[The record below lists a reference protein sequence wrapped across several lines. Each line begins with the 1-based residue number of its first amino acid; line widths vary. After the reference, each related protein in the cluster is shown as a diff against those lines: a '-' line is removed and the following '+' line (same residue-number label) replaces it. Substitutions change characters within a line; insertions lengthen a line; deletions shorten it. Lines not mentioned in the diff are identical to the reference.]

1 MTTIFYR
8 DPRLLALTIIL
19 IVVFG
24 IASFLISPRM
34 EDPTL
39 TQRVGIVN
47 TRVPGANADRVEAL
61 VTEELVERLRSVEE
75 VKEVRSTSRANISV
89 VTVVLKD
96 EVTAVDEVWSR
107 VRDKLSDARPA
118 LPTNALAPD
127 LDVIQVR
134 AFSYITALRWNSDD
148 QPNLSILRRLSRELQ
163 DELRSVAGTEEVEMF
178 GAPEEEIVI
187 EVSPD
192 DLNAVG
198 LSVASLNRQIANSDP
213 KIPSGQVRS
222 AGSDLL
228 IEMGNKLD
236 SVDRV
241 GSIVVRSGE
250 TGATLL
256 LSDIARIE
264 KAAVN
269 PPRSLSI
276 VDGDRAI
283 MVAASID
290 SSTRIDYWTERVEQR
305 LESFKSRLPR
315 TLTMD
320 TIFRQNDI
328 VEGRINSLMWNLII
342 SALTVVLVVFFMMG
356 WRSAWIVGLTLP
368 FASLMVFTGLQ
379 FMGTPLHQMSL
390 SALVIALGM
399 LEGTAIIIVDEV
411 QRRIRSGA
419 TPIQALS
426 DGVSH
431 MALPLFGSTIT
442 TVLSFAPIATMPGP
456 SGEFV
461 GSIGSSVILALCCS
475 LALSLTIIPTLSA
488 LFTSSKPLEPSFLN
502 QGFSNRQLSRIY
514 RSTLRF
520 AFQRPLLGVLGGVA
534 VCLPGFAVIPLLSEQ
549 FFPAADRGMF
559 HIEIELSAQASIQ
572 QTEKVARQVR
582 ELLLQHEEVER
593 VDISVGESIPS
604 FYYNVISTLK
614 DNSRFA
620 EALVQLNTSGNATEQ
635 IREFQQEL
643 DEKIPEALIRVRQLE
658 QGPPFNAPI
667 EARWF
672 GSDPEQLRE
681 LGNATR
687 QLLATHP
694 DVLHSQSDLT
704 DTVSKVV
711 INLDEAAISRAGFDM
726 NSIARQ
732 LDATL
737 EGTLGGLV
745 LEGNEELPTR
755 LRLTK
760 GSRNDLA
767 GIESLEVR
775 RESAMSSEPG
785 TPITSLGTTVLKPE
799 VASISKFDGR
809 TMNEVRGYIT
819 AGVLPSKVLKWFKQ
833 QLKEGKL
840 SIPPGYTLEM
850 GGEDSKRNE
859 AIGQLSASIGMIAA
873 GMVFV
878 LVFSLK
884 SFRASLIILAVGGL
898 SVGFGMLG
906 LWAAGFPLGFT
917 AIVGA
922 MGMIGVAIN
931 DSIVVLADL
940 RSDER
945 SAAGDIESVLDI
957 VMRSTRHVLSTTF
970 TVAVGFIPLVLEG
983 GTFWPPMAMVI
994 SAGVIGATILA
1005 LYSVPAVHLLIVGRK
1020 KTVTVQD
1027 ELISPTAN
1035 ADSAVANVQPV

>member
-8 DPRLLALTIIL
+8 DPRLLALTMIL

-24 IASFLISPRM
+24 VSSFLVSPRM
-34 EDPTL
+34 EDPVL
-39 TQRVGIVN
+39 TERAGLVN

-61 VTEELVERLRSVEE
+61 VTEELVERLRTIEE
-75 VKEVRSTSRANISV
+75 VKEIRSTSRANISV
-89 VTVVLKD
+89 ITVVLKD
-96 EVTAVDEVWSR
+96 EITEVNEIWSR
-107 VRDKLSDARPA
+107 VRDKLSDARPF
-118 LPTNALAPD
+118 LPPNALAPE

-134 AFSYITALRWNSDD
+134 AFSYIAALRWNSTEP
-148 QPNLSILRRLSRELQ
+148 PNLSVLRRLSREMK
-163 DELRSVAGTEEVEMF
+163 DELRGVSGTEEVETF
-178 GAPEEEIVI
+178 GDPEEEIVI

-192 DLNAVG
+192 DLNAAG
-198 LSVASLNRQIANSDP
+198 ISVASLNRQIANSDP

-222 AGSDLL
+222 EGSDLL

-241 GSIVVRSGE
+241 GSIVIRSGDSGE
-250 TGATLL
+250 TLL
-256 LSDIARIE
+256 LSDIAKIE

-269 PPRSLSI
+269 PPRSLTI

-283 MVAASID
+283 IVAASIA
-290 SSTRIDYWTERVEQR
+290 SNSRIDFWTKRIEERLETFKQR
-305 LESFKSRLPR
+305 LPS
-315 TLTMD
+315 TLQLD

-328 VEGRINSLMWNLII
+328 VEGRINSLMWNLVI
-342 SALTVVLVVFFMMG
+342 SALTVVFVVFFMMG

-368 FASLMVFTGLQ
+368 FASLMVFTGLS

-411 QRRIRSGA
+411 QRRIRDGA
-419 TPIQALS
+419 TPVQALS

-442 TVLSFAPIATMPGP
+442 TVLSFAPIAIMPGP

-475 LALSLTIIPTLSA
+475 LALSLTVIPTLSA
-488 LFTSSKPLEPSFLN
+488 IFTSPKPLEPGFLN
-502 QGFSNRQLSRIY
+502 QGFSNAAMSKVY
-514 RSTLRF
+514 RGTLRF
-520 AFQRPLLGVLGGVA
+520 AFEHPWVGVLGGIA
-534 VCLPGFAVIPLLSEQ
+534 ICLPGFAVIPLLSEQ

-572 QTEKVARQVR
+572 QTEKVAREVR
-582 ELLLQHEEVER
+582 EILLAHEDVER

-620 EALVQLNTSGNATEQ
+620 EALVQLNTPGNATKQ
-635 IREFQQEL
+635 IREFQLEL
-643 DEKIPEALIRVRQLE
+643 DAKIPEALIRVRQLE

-681 LGNATR
+681 LGDATR

-694 DVLHSQSDLT
+694 DILHTQSDLT

-732 LDATL
+732 LDETL
-737 EGTLGGLV
+737 EGTLGGSV

-760 GSRNDLA
+760 GSRTDLA

-775 RESAMSSEPG
+775 RESPMGSGPG
-785 TPITSLGTTVLKPE
+785 TPITSLGTTGLKPE
-799 VASISKFDGR
+799 VAAISKFDGR

-833 QLKEGKL
+833 QLKEGKIQ
-840 SIPPGYTLEM
+840 IPPGYSLEM

-873 GMVFV
+873 GMVFI

-884 SFRASLIILAVGGL
+884 SFRASLIIMAVGGL
-898 SVGFGMLG
+898 SVGFGVLG
-906 LWAAGFPLGFT
+906 LWVAGFPLGFT

-945 SAAGDIESVLDI
+945 SAAGDVETVLDI

-970 TVAVGFIPLVLEG
+970 TVAVGFIPLVMDG

-994 SAGVIGATILA
+994 SAGVIGATVLA
-1005 LYSVPAVHLLIVGRK
+1005 LYSVPAVHLLTIGRK
-1020 KTVTVQD
+1020 RPAPVQLV
-1027 ELISPTAN
+1027 EA
-1035 ADSAVANVQPV
+1035 AA

>member
-8 DPRLLALTIIL
+8 DPRLLALTMIL

-24 IASFLISPRM
+24 VSSFLVSPRM
-34 EDPTL
+34 EDPVL
-39 TQRVGIVN
+39 TQRVGLVN
-47 TRVPGANADRVEAL
+47 TRVPGANAERVEAL
-61 VTEELVERLRSVEE
+61 VTEELVERLRTVEE
-75 VKEVRSTSRANISV
+75 VKEIRSTSRANISV

-96 EVTAVDEVWSR
+96 EITAVDEVWSR

-118 LPTNALAPD
+118 LPPNALAPD

-134 AFSYITALRWNSDD
+134 AFSYITALRWNSTE
-148 QPNLSILRRLSRELQ
+148 QPNLSVLRRLARELK
-163 DELRSVAGTEEVEMF
+163 DELRGVSGTEEVETF

-198 LSVASLNRQIANSDP
+198 ISVASLNRLIANSDP

-222 AGSDLL
+222 AGSDML

-250 TGATLL
+250 TGETLL
-256 LSDIARIE
+256 LSDIAKIE
-264 KAAVN
+264 KSAVD
-269 PPRSLSI
+269 PPRSLS
-276 VDGDRAI
+276 VVGGDRAI
-283 MVAASID
+283 IVAASIGA
-290 SSTRIDYWTERVEQR
+290 SVRIDYWTKRIEDR
-305 LESFKSRLPR
+305 LATFSKRLPS
-315 TLTMD
+315 TLTLD
-320 TIFRQNDI
+320 TMFRQNDI
-328 VEGRINSLMWNLII
+328 VEGRINSLLWNLVI

-368 FASLMVFTGLQ
+368 FASLMVFAGLN

-399 LEGTAIIIVDEV
+399 LEGTAIVIVDEV
-411 QRRIRSGA
+411 QRRIRQGA
-419 TPIQALS
+419 TPVQALS

-442 TVLSFAPIATMPGP
+442 TVLSFAPIAIMPGP

-475 LALSLTIIPTLSA
+475 LFLSLTVIPTLSA
-488 LFTSSKPLEPSFLN
+488 IFTSPKPLEPGFLN
-502 QGFSNRQLSRIY
+502 QGFSNARMSKVY
-514 RSTLRF
+514 RGTLRF
-520 AFQRPLLGVLGGVA
+520 AFEHPWVGLLGGVA
-534 VCLPGFAVIPLLSEQ
+534 LCLPGFAVIPLLSEQ

-582 ELLLQHEEVER
+582 EVLLAHEEVER

-620 EALVQLNTSGNATEQ
+620 EALVQLNTPGNATAQ
-635 IREFQQEL
+635 IRKFQKEL

-681 LGNATR
+681 LGDATR
-687 QLLATHP
+687 QLLTTHP

-711 INLDEAAISRAGFDM
+711 INLDEAEIARAGFDM

-732 LDATL
+732 LDETL
-737 EGTLGGLV
+737 EGTLGGSV

-755 LRLTK
+755 LRLTQS
-760 GSRNDLA
+760 SRTDLA

-775 RESAMSSEPG
+775 RESASGSGPG
-785 TPITSLGTTVLKPE
+785 TPITSLGTTGLKAE
-799 VASISKFDGR
+799 VAAVSKFDGR

-819 AGVLPSKVLKWFKQ
+819 AGVLPSTVLKWFKQ
-833 QLKEGKL
+833 QLKEGKIQ
-840 SIPPGYTLEM
+840 IPPGYSLEM

-884 SFRASLIILAVGGL
+884 SFRASVIIMCVGGL
-898 SVGFGMLG
+898 SVGFGVLG
-906 LWAAGFPLGFT
+906 LWVAGFPLGFT

-945 SAAGDIESVLDI
+945 SAAGDIDTILEI

-970 TVAVGFIPLVLEG
+970 TVAVGFIPLVLDG

-994 SAGVIGATILA
+994 SAGVIGATVLA
-1005 LYSVPAVHLLIVGRK
+1005 LYSVPAVHLLTVGRK
-1020 KTVTVQD
+1020 RAPVAH
-1027 ELISPTAN
+1027 PA
-1035 ADSAVANVQPV
+1035 AVAA